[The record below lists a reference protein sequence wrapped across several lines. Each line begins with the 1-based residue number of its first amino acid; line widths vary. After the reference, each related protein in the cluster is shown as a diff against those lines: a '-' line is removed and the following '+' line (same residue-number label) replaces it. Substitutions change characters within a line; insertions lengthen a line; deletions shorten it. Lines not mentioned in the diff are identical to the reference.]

1 MHFENDS
8 FHCFQKKQYKGSKY
22 VNTTATVDGLGIYK
36 GRDISEKDFTIL
48 KGPLQIHPICLQ
60 KDERI
65 ESLVFIIMCA
75 LLVYSIIKMEIVQ
88 KELCISINKVMNEFK
103 YFNVRYYEFVDGSE
117 LRITGNLRELQESI
131 ITNLEYPL
139 PSEYINSL
147 L

>member
-1 MHFENDS
+1 
-8 FHCFQKKQYKGSKY
+8 
-22 VNTTATVDGLGIYK
+22 
-36 GRDISEKDFTIL
+36 
-48 KGPLQIHPICLQ
+48 
-60 KDERI
+60 
-65 ESLVFIIMCA
+65 MCA